1 MRFVIA
7 LFFISAIVKMIRK
20 VTNLFASRPIH
31 NKKNSKSSDISSDNI
46 IDAEFEEIN

>member
-20 VTNLFASRPIH
+20 VANLFTSRSKH
-31 NKKNSKSSDISSDNI
+31 NQEKSKNSDISSDNI